1 MTRGPQRNGGKRFGV
16 APLHSIR
23 HVPPRLLSR
32 ISQLPTMSSL
42 ALAAGVVPARAPGA
56 ARRASRA
63 PSPASRAVPF
73 RRPSTSA
80 VRLGR
85 ASAMAKPA
93 PAFGRARTLRVNAS
107 VRTPAALAASSNEV
121 SAEVTVRA
129 MYDAINRRD
138 VEAALAFVDENVLY
152 EDFNFPTPF
161 KGIAAVRKLFE
172 QSCDGIPDDML
183 FIIDECTDG
192 GGLGVGMTWFVQ
204 LEGTYWAFPKSH
216 LSQSHGLTVSPIA
229 YITSRLFAHTVHPY
243 SRLTLFFYTKG
254 EPFPNA
260 RGASFY
266 KVDAVSGKVRTARF
280 PNPGTLFYRSW

>member
-204 LEGTYWAFPKSH
+204 LEGTYWAFPNP
-216 LSQSHGLTVSPIA
+216 T
-229 YITSRLFAHTVHPY
+229 
-243 SRLTLFFYTKG
+243 
-254 EPFPNA
+254 
-260 RGASFY
+260 
-266 KVDAVSGKVRTARF
+266 F
-280 PNPGTLFYRSW
+280 PNPTA